1 MTSVPS
7 APSGQAS
14 PTTDLSPRGAPVRF
28 RFGPFALSPSRRTLH
43 RGDEEVPL
51 IPRYFDLLLLLVE
64 RRHEAVDR
72 RRIFDSVW
80 SDVVVSDGAL
90 TQAVRTLRRA
100 LGDDPR
106 EPVYIRTVSRH
117 GYRFV
122 WAQVV
127 EEADGP
133 PGVGAASV
141 GGEEQLAD
149 PPPIALGRGL
159 AAAGGAG
166 LLGLGAGLVGG
177 LLLRWAAGWNVPATV
192 SVALGLVGATVGAIG
207 GLGVG
212 LGLAVAEAQGRR
224 WRRLSLPLL
233 GALGGATVG
242 AAAQVLGRWTL
253 EGLFGRSLPPV
264 GGGWEGLAVGGAV
277 GLGFAF
283 SSPPPQGSGLPPS
296 ARLRAAAV
304 AGIVTAC
311 VCVAV
316 GVCGGRLVGVS
327 LNAMAR
333 VFQGSQVG
341 LAPLARR
348 LGEPDLGPL
357 TRAVLGAWE
366 GLLFAVGTVLGFT
379 RRQR

>member
-1 MTSVPS
+1 
-7 APSGQAS
+7 
-14 PTTDLSPRGAPVRF
+14 
-28 RFGPFALSPSRRTLH
+28 
-43 RGDEEVPL
+43 VPL
-51 IPRYFDLLLLLVE
+51 IPRYFDLLRLLVE

-72 RRIFDSVW
+72 RSIFDCVW

-122 WAQVV
+122 WPDVV

-133 PGVGAASV
+133 PGSGAPPPANEARAAS
-141 GGEEQLAD
+141 AD

-159 AAAGGAG
+159 AAAAGAG
-166 LLGLGAGLVGG
+166 LFGLGAGLIGG

-192 SVALGLVGATVGAIG
+192 CVTLGLVGGTVGAIG

-212 LGLAVAEAQGRR
+212 LGLAVAESRGRR
-224 WRRLSLPLL
+224 GRRLALPLL
-233 GALGGATVG
+233 GALGGAAVG
-242 AAAQVLGRWTL
+242 FAAQLLGRWTL

-264 GGGWEGLAVGGAV
+264 GGGWEGVAIGAAV

-283 SSPPPQGSGLPPS
+283 SAPPPQGSGLPRA
-296 ARLRAAAV
+296 ARLRAALVTGALA
-304 AGIVTAC
+304 AG

-316 GVCGGRLVGVS
+316 DAFGGRLVGVS
-327 LNAMAR
+327 LNAIAR

-357 TRAVLGAWE
+357 TRAVLGVWE
-366 GLLFAVGTVLGFT
+366 GFLFAAGTVLGFT